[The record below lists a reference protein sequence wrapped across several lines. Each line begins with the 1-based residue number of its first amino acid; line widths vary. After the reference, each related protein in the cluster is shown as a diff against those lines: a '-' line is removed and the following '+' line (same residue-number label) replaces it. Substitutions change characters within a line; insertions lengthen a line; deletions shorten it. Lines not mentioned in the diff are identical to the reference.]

1 MNKTVT
7 YQSFAPK
14 MNDGQIVM
22 DIASALLCEECDDD
36 FLREILQKLSVKN
49 TTLYI
54 PATPSVLGTGDVAS
68 NFRYKHDMTI
78 NNHVV
83 ERWLQVFEAYHT
95 NVNPVVVTSV
105 GRDARYMTFK
115 LLEDGYINVI
125 NNKNKISIL
134 EIKETTIFNNFVKS
148 FGITPENMIKIRES
162 SKGARYNTYM
172 ADMIGFVNILNY
184 NYNPEMFQK
193 YELEAQIVT
202 PECKFHRKEVEG
214 EYMLQPVVKN
224 GKEWKPKEGHNY
236 LYFRNIDKIGP
247 KHKNTFMILDE
258 KYMPQ
263 VYNKLFEMLTPED
276 NVTKSKVRGFLKG
289 IMSYDR
295 LSDYW
300 YNDIDDP
307 FTIFMIQNCYRYCK
321 LDDMDRSILTS
332 FEIQTRQWLD
342 EM

>member
-1 MNKTVT
+1 MNKTVV

-22 DIASALLCEECDDD
+22 DIASALLCEECEDY
-36 FLREILQKLSVKN
+36 FLEEILQKLKIKN

-78 NNHVV
+78 NNNVV

-95 NVNPVVVTSV
+95 NTNPVVVTSV

-115 LLEDGYINVI
+115 LLEDGYVNVV
-125 NNKNKISIL
+125 NNRNENSIL
-134 EIKETTIFNNFVKS
+134 EDETKIFNNFVKS

-184 NYNPEMFQK
+184 NYNPEMFQR
-193 YELEAQIVT
+193 YDLEAQMVT
-202 PECKFHRKEVEG
+202 PECKFYRKEVEG

-224 GKEWKPKEGHNY
+224 GKEWIPKEGYNY
-236 LYFRNIDKIGP
+236 LYFSENIDKS
-247 KHKNTFMILDE
+247 KNNTFMMLDE

-263 VYNKLFEMLTPED
+263 VYSKLFEMLTPED
-276 NVTKSKVRGFLKG
+276 NVTKSKVRGFLKS

-307 FTIFMIQNCYRYCK
+307 FTIFMIQNCYKYCK
-321 LDDMDRSILTS
+321 LDDLDRSILTS

>member
-1 MNKTVT
+1 MNKTIT

-22 DIASALLCEECDDD
+22 DIASALLCEECTDD
-36 FLREILQKLSVKN
+36 FLGEILQKLSVKN

-54 PATPSVLGTGDVAS
+54 PATPSKLGTGDVAS

-78 NNHVV
+78 NNYVV
-83 ERWLQVFEAYHT
+83 ERWLQVFQVYHT
-95 NVNPVVVTSV
+95 NMNPVVVTSV

-115 LLEDGYINVI
+115 LLEDGYVNII
-125 NNKNKISIL
+125 NNKDENSLFID
-134 EIKETTIFNNFVKS
+134 ETKIFNNFVKS

-184 NYNPEMFQK
+184 NYNPEIFQK
-193 YELEAQIVT
+193 CELEAQMIT
-202 PECKFHRKEVEG
+202 PECKFHRREVEG
-214 EYMLQPVVKN
+214 EYMLQPVIKN
-224 GKEWKPKEGHNY
+224 GKEWKPLEGYNY
-236 LYFRNIDKIGP
+236 LYFRKQDKVGP
-247 KHKNTFMILDE
+247 KHKNTFMMLDE
-258 KYMPQ
+258 KYMPF
-263 VYNKLFEMLTPED
+263 VYEKLFEMLTPED
-276 NVTKSKVRGFLKG
+276 NVTKSKVREFLKS

-307 FTIFMIQNCYRYCK
+307 FTIFMIQNCYKYCK
-321 LDDMDRSILTS
+321 LDYMDHSILTS

>member
-1 MNKTVT
+1 MNKNVV

-14 MNDGQIVM
+14 MNDRQIVM
-22 DIASALLCEECDDD
+22 DIASALLCEECRDD
-36 FLREILQKLSVKN
+36 FLGEILQKLKVPN

-54 PATPSVLGTGDVAS
+54 PATPSKLGTGDVAS

-78 NNHVV
+78 NNRIV

-95 NVNPVVVTSV
+95 NKNPVVVTSV

-115 LLEDGYINVI
+115 LLEDGYVNIV
-125 NNKNKISIL
+125 NNKNQNSIL
-134 EIKETTIFNNFVKS
+134 EDETKIFNNFVKS

-193 YELEAQIVT
+193 YDLEAQIVT
-202 PECKFHRKEVEG
+202 PECKFHRREVEG
-214 EYMLQPVVKN
+214 EYMLQPVQN
-224 GKEWKPKEGHNY
+224 DKEWKPKEGHNY
-236 LYFRNIDKIGP
+236 LYFRDQDKVGL
-247 KHKNTFMILDE
+247 KHKNTFMMLDE

-263 VYNKLFEMLTPED
+263 VYSKLFEMLTPED
-276 NVTKSKVRGFLKG
+276 NVTKSKVRGFLKS

-307 FTIFMIQNCYRYCK
+307 FTIFMIQNCYKYCK
-321 LDDMDRSILTS
+321 LDDLDRSILES

>member
-1 MNKTVT
+1 MNKSVV

-14 MNDGQIVM
+14 FNSGKIVM
-22 DIASALLCEECDDD
+22 DIASALLCEECKDD
-36 FLREILQKLSVKN
+36 FLEEILQKLKVPN

-68 NFRYKHDMTI
+68 NFRYKYDMTI
-78 NNHVV
+78 NNHIV

-115 LLEDGYINVI
+115 LLEDGNVNIVNNRDENSLYIN
-125 NNKNKISIL
+125 
-134 EIKETTIFNNFVKS
+134 ETKIFNNFVKS

-162 SKGARYNTYM
+162 SKDARYNTYM

-193 YELEAQIVT
+193 YELEAQMIT
-202 PECKFHRKEVEG
+202 PECKFYRKEVEG

-224 GKEWKPKEGHNY
+224 GKEWVPKERYNY
-236 LYFRNIDKIGP
+236 LYFRKQDKVGP
-247 KHKNTFMILDE
+247 KHKNTFMMLDE
-258 KYMPQ
+258 KYMLQ
-263 VYNKLFEMLTPED
+263 VYSKLFEMLTPED
-276 NVTKSKVRGFLKG
+276 NVTKSKVRGFLKS
-289 IMSYDR
+289 IMTYDR

-307 FTIFMIQNCYRYCK
+307 FTIFMIQNCYKYCK
-321 LDDMDRSILTS
+321 LDDLDRSILES